1 MEAVEEVEAA
11 AAGGTRLGSSSSA
24 LVPWPSWPQPP
35 LPHENPSRDEV
46 SASVWRA
53 PHEIAITRKLASRLR
68 MMRAAP
74 VFNTSSLLAWRF
86 AVSTYLWSREE
97 QPAGREEEEEAWEPC
112 ACADR
117 LSETRPEAYSAGS
130 KKSTIVG
137 RSCVS
142 NAPSPSLPSSPSP
155 QLNTIPFSISATQ
168 KSSPHSS
175 CCT

>member
-1 MEAVEEVEAA
+1 MEEEVEEVEAA
-11 AAGGTRLGSSSSA
+11 AAGGTHLGSSSSA

-97 QPAGREEEEEAWEPC
+97 QRGVRRRRRRASWR
-112 ACADR
+112 
-117 LSETRPEAYSAGS
+117 
-130 KKSTIVG
+130 
-137 RSCVS
+137 
-142 NAPSPSLPSSPSP
+142 
-155 QLNTIPFSISATQ
+155 
-168 KSSPHSS
+168 
-175 CCT
+175 